1 MPQNKIS
8 LTGGWWFPDG
18 GLVTKSCLTFTT
30 PWTVAC
36 QAPLSIGFS
45 GQEYWGGLPFPPPW
59 GLPEPRS
66 PALRADS
73 SLIELQGLVKQC

>member
-8 LTGGWWFPDG
+8 LTGADG
-18 GLVTKSCLTFTT
+18 GLVTKSCPTLTT

-36 QAPLSIGFS
+36 QAPLSIEFPR
-45 GQEYWGGLPFPPPW
+45 QEYWGGLPFLPPW

-66 PALRADS
+66 PALQANS
-73 SLIELQGLVKQC
+73 SLTKLQRLVKHC

>member
-36 QAPLSIGFS
+36 QGPLSIGFS